1 MSTLPVGVPGM
12 IWLSAHA
19 SHDGCSCAK
28 EMSGK
33 IAPKKISAAMA
44 DNLLIRRGQLNRTN
58 RGCQAGFHRQNTKSQ
73 SLEGTLRCLC
83 HYFSGKKANTTAA
96 RMQTNAA
103 KWFHRIFSPRYKI
116 AKPQKTVSVMTSWM
130 ILSCV
135 AE

>member
-1 MSTLPVGVPGM
+1 
-12 IWLSAHA
+12 
-19 SHDGCSCAK
+19 
-28 EMSGK
+28 MSGK

-58 RGCQAGFHRQNTKSQ
+58 RGCQADLKSLVGGESRPAGAFARQRRRGRKVVRPASGFYAKFY
-73 SLEGTLRCLC
+73 C
-83 HYFSGKKANTTAA
+83 SGKKANTTAA

-116 AKPQKTVSVMTSWM
+116 AKPQNTVSVMTSWM